1 MHVAVGLVAG
11 TAIRGAA
18 ATVMMRSVL
27 QRHPDAFLITLANY
41 GVTLS
46 MAASQERIRND
57 IVKELRVRGRAAD
70 SPIVLVGHSQGG
82 LAVLRYAVDHPL
94 QVKHVF
100 SVGAP
105 WQGSVSAGR
114 LARITGARLPAIRD
128 MSRGSEFLTAL
139 HADLP
144 TIADRVSNIYSTHE
158 VFIRPYVHAHIDVP
172 GVTNTLIATDEELA
186 HHLRDYPEYELD
198 DVILQKGSHLSEMQ
212 LPEVRARVW
221 RKVDEL
227 VAEYEAGA
235 QEFSQKAKQAAE
247 PAKPASRLRSR
258 TTRSRGTPRRASRPP
273 AQQ

>member
-18 ATVMMRSVL
+18 AKVMMRNVL

-57 IVKELRVRGRAAD
+57 LIHELRVRGRAKD

-82 LAVLRYAVDHPL
+82 LAVLRYAIDHPR
-94 QVKHVF
+94 QVRHVF
-100 SVGAP
+100 SIGAP

-114 LARITGARLPAIRD
+114 LARVTGAKLPGIRD
-128 MSRGSEFLTAL
+128 MSRGSEFLTSL

-144 TIADRVSNIYSTHE
+144 AIADRVSNIYSTHE
-158 VFIRPYVHAHIDVP
+158 VFIRPYVDAHIDVP
-172 GVTNTLIATDEELA
+172 GVSNTLIATVDEMGR
-186 HHLRDYPEYELD
+186 HLRDYPEYELD
-198 DVILQKGSHLSEMQ
+198 DVILQKGNHLSEMQ
-212 LPEVRARVW
+212 SPEVRARVW

-227 VAEYEAGA
+227 QAEYEAA
-235 QEFSQKAKQAAE
+235 APKFSSE
-247 PAKPASRLRSR
+247 D
-258 TTRSRGTPRRASRPP
+258 
-273 AQQ
+273 